1 MSPHCLFSD
10 PVRDSCAVECSLT
23 GPAPPWGLTG
33 PAPPLPLFLIS
44 SLTVQT
50 CFLFFQI
57 YFYPMCTCV
66 YLCEQIPCLGGCV
79 EARCPEAEVSGSCEL
94 PDELVQSFSPLQE
107 RQELSTAELLSSLLP
122 FRFKTESIWHKLT
135 LNFFI
140 AHTGLEHLLLP
151 QPLPFLF
158 ISLSSA
164 KDRHIGHTQ
173 YKTDTNV
180 NLSSDSHPPWN

>member
-1 MSPHCLFSD
+1 MS
-10 PVRDSCAVECSLT
+10 
-23 GPAPPWGLTG
+23 GWM
-33 PAPPLPLFLIS
+33 
-44 SLTVQT
+44 
-50 CFLFFQI
+50 
-57 YFYPMCTCV
+57 Y
-66 YLCEQIPCLGGCV
+66 V

-151 QPLPFLF
+151 QPLPTPHLQ
-158 ISLSSA
+158 
-164 KDRHIGHTQ
+164 RHAPTFCSIT
-173 YKTDTNV
+173 
-180 NLSSDSHPPWN
+180 S